1 MNLIDHFRTLH
12 AFEVWAN
19 ARSLTSL
26 ETVPAGN
33 RGTPAFLRAS
43 QLLPHNT
50 LARQV
55 WLWRIQERVYDNPKD
70 WFPAWSIEETR
81 ARMVD
86 VDAQW
91 TAYLGA
97 LTDSEL
103 ARQNHYS
110 SSEGVRYVS
119 TIHEIITHVFNHSTY
134 HRAQIARIVHES
146 GGQRA
151 STDFIAFSR
160 KQL

>member
-19 ARSLTSL
+19 ARVLASLD
-26 ETVPAGN
+26 TVPTAQ
-33 RGTPAFLRAS
+33 RTTPAYIRAT

-55 WLWRIQERVYDNPKD
+55 WLWRIQELAYDNPKD
-70 WFPAWSIEETR
+70 WFPAWTIDETR
-81 ARMVD
+81 ARMGD

-91 TAYLGA
+91 VAYLST
-97 LTDSEL
+97 LTDREL
-103 ARQNHYS
+103 ARESRYS

-119 TIHEIITHVFNHSTY
+119 TIHEILTHVFNHSTY
-134 HRAQIARIVHES
+134 HRGQIARIVHEQ

-151 STDFIAFSR
+151 ATDFIAFSR
-160 KQL
+160 KVI

>member
-12 AFEVWAN
+12 AFEVWVN
-19 ARSLTSL
+19 ARVLASL
-26 ETVPAGN
+26 ETVPATN
-33 RGTPAFLRAS
+33 RAALAFVRAA

-55 WLWRIQERVYDNPKD
+55 WLWRIQERAYDNPKD
-70 WFPAWSIEETR
+70 WFPAWSVDETR
-81 ARMVD
+81 ARMAD

-91 TAYLGA
+91 TAYLAG
-97 LTDSEL
+97 LTDAEL
-103 ARQNHYS
+103 SRQSHYR
-110 SSEGVRYVS
+110 SSEGVQYAS
-119 TIHEIITHVFNHSTY
+119 TIHEVLTHVFNHSTY
-134 HRAQIARIVHES
+134 HRGQIARIVHEQ

-160 KQL
+160 KQV